1 MIPAETFIQA
11 AKAKGFGFY
20 TGVPCSYLKS
30 FINAVIDSPE
40 LHYVAA
46 ANEGDAV
53 AIASGVQLAGMRG
66 AAMFQNSGFGNAVNP
81 LTSLNQTLKIPIL
94 LIVTWRGQPDGAP
107 DEPQHKLMGAITPQL
122 LELMGIPW
130 EFFPTE
136 AGEIE
141 PVLERAIASMDRSGT
156 PYALVMKKGTVESC
170 ELSSQ
175 LPLKPLTPQDAAR
188 EKTPASCSRQ
198 EMLETIQTVLEPET
212 AILATTGYTGR
223 ELYALSD
230 RPNQLY
236 MVGSM
241 GCVSSLGLGIAL
253 AKPQQP
259 VAVIDGDGAALMRL
273 GALATVGYERP
284 SNLLHILLDNQCH
297 ESTGGQSTVS
307 SSIDWAGIAAACGY
321 EQISRASTR
330 EGLKTAMA
338 SAAGKLTFI
347 HVKITPGIPPGLPR
361 PKITPD
367 EVARRLQQFLSMG
380 NR

>member
-1 MIPAETFIQA
+1 MIAAESFIQA
-11 AKAKGFGFY
+11 AKDKGFGFY

-40 LHYVAA
+40 LHYVGA

-53 AIASGVQLAGMRG
+53 AIASGVQLAGKR
-66 AAMFQNSGFGNAVNP
+66 AVAMFQNSGFGNAVNP

-94 LIVTWRGQPDGAP
+94 FIVTWRGQPDGAP

-122 LELMGIPW
+122 LELMEIPW
-130 EFFPTE
+130 EYFPTE
-136 AGEIE
+136 IAEIE

-156 PYALVMKKGTVESC
+156 PYALVMKKGSVESC
-170 ELSSQ
+170 ELSSK
-175 LPLKPLTPQDAAR
+175 LPLKPLKVQYSASQDC
-188 EKTPASCSRQ
+188 PATCSRR
-198 EMLETIQTVLEPET
+198 EMLETIQTAVEPET

-223 ELYALSD
+223 ELYALGD
-230 RPNQLY
+230 RPNRLY

-259 VAVIDGDGAALMRL
+259 VTVVDGDGAALMRL
-273 GALATVGYERP
+273 GALATIGYERP

-307 SSIDWAGIAAACGY
+307 SSIDWGAIAAACGY
-321 EQISRASTR
+321 EQISKASTR
-330 EGLKTAMA
+330 EDLKTAIA
-338 SAAGKLTFI
+338 SASGKLTFVR
-347 HVKITPGIPPGLPR
+347 VKIAPGIPAKLPR
-361 PKITPD
+361 PKIKPH
-367 EVARRLQQFLSMG
+367 EVARRLQQFLTKS
-380 NR
+380 